1 MESQRPTTRCGLD
14 GETAGVENGEG
25 LGVAGAPD
33 TAAMARA
40 HGLTAQKSPAG
51 YIQDEGPQRR
61 VDILLDGL
69 A

>member
-1 MESQRPTTRCGLD
+1 MESQRPPTRGGGD
-14 GETAGVENGEG
+14 AEPAGAENGEG
-25 LGVAGAPD
+25 PGVAGAPH
-33 TAAMARA
+33 TAARARA
-40 HGLTAQKSPAG
+40 PGLTAQKSPAG